1 MALNQEQLASL
12 NGAYQER
19 KIGLSL
25 IKETLQASE
34 TQRLIELEKRYEG
47 SAPRGDF
54 EGSVTGYWVR
64 LDARGVGIVTYRGK
78 EYKTRTIGFMSLSK
92 GTEVELTYAKG
103 IYYSKSGL

>member
-1 MALNQEQLASL
+1 MALNQSQLSNINEQYQGTKVQL
-12 NGAYQER
+12 NLLNETMQAAER
-19 KIGLSL
+19 
-25 IKETLQASE
+25 A
-34 TQRLIELEKRYEG
+34 RLIELEKRYEG

-78 EYKTRTIGFMSLSK
+78 EYKTRTIGFMSLTR

-103 IYYSKSGL
+103 VYYSKSGL